1 MIGLPELPP
10 IGLMKIESERRKAE
24 RRERYALAV
33 LPALIT
39 IRWDIYGFDS
49 GPEPEYLAS
58 EALRFADALIAELDK
73 K

>member
-10 IGLMKIESERRKAE
+10 IELRKIEAERRKAE

-39 IRWDIYGFDS
+39 IRQDKNGF
-49 GPEPEYLAS
+49 GPAPEFLAS
-58 EALRFADALIAELDK
+58 EAVRFADALIAELDK
-73 K
+73 